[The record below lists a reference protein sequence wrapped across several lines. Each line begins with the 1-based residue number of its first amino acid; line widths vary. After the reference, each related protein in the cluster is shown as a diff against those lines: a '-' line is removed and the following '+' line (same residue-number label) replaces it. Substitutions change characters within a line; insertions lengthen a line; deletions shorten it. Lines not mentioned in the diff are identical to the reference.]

1 MKISDGFDIAVEV
14 ATKRLEE
21 ISQEI
26 KFSKEEY
33 EELVDAACVS
43 LGSKI
48 VSKDQRRLATIAV
61 KAVLDVADLERK
73 DINLDL
79 IKIQMK
85 TGGSIEDTQ
94 LIEGILIDKDFSHPQ
109 MPKQVFDAKIAILTC
124 PFEAP
129 KPKTKHNVDIT
140 SAESFRKLYNLEQKY
155 FTDMIEHLQK
165 SGCNVALCQW
175 GFEDEAN
182 HLLLQNK
189 LPAVRWVGGMD
200 IELIAMA
207 TGARIIPRFE
217 EVTPEKLGKAGKIR
231 EIQFGTGDEKML
243 VIEDCS
249 NCKAVTILVRGGSK
263 MIVEEAERSLHDA
276 LCVVSTL
283 IRNNHI
289 VWGGGA
295 SEVACSLA
303 VSNYADTIDSTEQYA
318 VRAFADALEQIP
330 MSLAENSGMN
340 SLKSLS
346 LVKSRQTETKEPF
359 HGVDCTGGSNTNMKE
374 KKIFETMLSKK
385 GQLQL
390 ATQVVK
396 MILKID
402 DVIEPSRE

>member
-1 MKISDGFDIAVEV
+1 MAE
-14 ATKRLEE
+14 
-21 ISQEI
+21 
-26 KFSKEEY
+26 
-33 EELVDAACVS
+33 
-43 LGSKI
+43 
-48 VSKDQRRLATIAV
+48 IAV
-61 KAVLDVADLERK
+61 KAVLTVADLERK
-73 DINLDL
+73 DVNLDL
-79 IKIQMK
+79 IKIQEK

-109 MPKQVFDAKIAILTC
+109 MPKEVIDARIAILTC

-129 KPKTKHNVDIT
+129 KPKTKHNIDIT
-140 SAESFRKLYNLEQKY
+140 SAESFQKLYKLEQKY
-155 FTDMIEHLQK
+155 FTDMIAHLK
-165 SGCNVALCQW
+165 NNECNIALCQW

-189 LPAVRWVGGMD
+189 LPAVRWVGGVD

-217 EVTPEKLGKAGKIR
+217 EITPAKLGKAGRIR
-231 EIQFGTGDEKML
+231 ELHFGTGDEKML
-243 VIEDCS
+243 VIEECS
-249 NCKAVTILVRGGSK
+249 NAKAVTILVRGGSK

-283 IRNNHI
+283 IRCNRI

-295 SEVACSLA
+295 SEIAASLA
-303 VSNYADTIDSTEQYA
+303 VHNFANSINNIEQYA

-330 MSLAENSGMN
+330 MALAENSGLN
-340 SLKSLS
+340 ALKALTHAKGEQAAR
-346 LVKSRQTETKEPF
+346 LEPF
-359 HGVDCTGGSNTNMKE
+359 FGIDCMSTGNSNMKDQ
-374 KKIFETMLSKK
+374 KVFETLLSKK

-402 DVIEPSRE
+402 DVIEPQAE